1 MEVPL
6 LNPDVLSRL
15 TEKIESNLRKP
26 TNGHAKSGIKA
37 KGEENKTNTQSG
49 KSKVKTPD
57 VQQHAGKKRLR
68 DGQVKAVSKTP
79 GSVQSQ
85 QEAPATSSKAGE
97 HLKQAHDRTDGTN
110 GHSKPSTRAKPKGQA
125 ASGLQKRG
133 DSTRTAP
140 TANTSRSKA
149 SGGEKTKS
157 TAGLAKVSRS
167 GISLKDEILALG
179 GTEQDL
185 DLIENADSESEMEAP
200 TLKSANGKLVQDLHR
215 LVRDLKVKGTGNEDG
230 LISSDQAEDAPP
242 IPPNPNEISLKPR
255 RSSKGKREN
264 NAKGVAVST
273 VALKIEP
280 QAEWHTFELPP
291 LPNPPQPL
299 AMLPMDTIERVHQY
313 AKKLL
318 EAENEEYSAKTG
330 SSSSAHQFYST
341 IMSAGT
347 LSDKISALTLS
358 VQESPLH
365 NMRALENL
373 VALAKKRSRGQAVE
387 VLGALKDL
395 LGPGSLLPS
404 DRKLKL
410 FATQPGLSAVFTK
423 GHKTWIDG
431 DFLPTPLL
439 DIHLIIWAYE
449 DWLKNTYFEIIKIIE
464 TWANDEIVYARGKA
478 VEYIYELLRDKP
490 EQEANLLRLLVN
502 KLGDSDKKIASK
514 TSYNII
520 QLETSHPLM
529 KATIISSIESDLLF
543 RPGQSMHAKYYAVI
557 TLNQTVLSTKEE
569 MVAKQLLSIYFSLFG
584 LLLAKQEPA
593 KPDLSA
599 PKAVAFNKKGERQGG
614 GGAPGKKAQ
623 KKLESESKNLTVDEE
638 HREKMLSAVLTGVN
652 RAMPYASADDES
664 FDKHI
669 DTLFRITHSSN
680 FNTSI
685 QALMLIQQLCGSHQ
699 AASDRFYRTL
709 YESLLDP
716 RLLTSSKQAMYLN
729 LVYRALRADLKIK
742 RVEAF
747 AKRLLQVIAMHQ
759 PPFACAVLYL
769 LRELEGVFPNL
780 QSFLDQPEEDDS
792 DDEENFGDVSDDRT
806 VDQPARAA
814 AIQAMAAQ
822 KSQFYDGRKREPEYS
837 NAEKSCLWEIV
848 IISYSIEPCA
858 NANRDHQDPFLLHYH
873 PSVALFASKLL
884 THEVMPAKPD
894 LSMHTLI
901 HFLDRFVYRNPK
913 KAASGP
919 RGASIMQPLAGGDT
933 SSLLV
938 SAQSKNDLKH
948 PVNTEAFWKMDG
960 GKVAA
965 DEVFFHRYFN
975 TMGKGKESAKK
986 TKADKKRDADD
997 GSDADENE
1005 DEIWEAL
1012 VNSRPE
1018 LEGSDQSDDGQMG
1031 DLESESGS
1039 GVDERLEV
1047 GEAAMEDDESLGDDD
1062 EDGITFDDEDALLG
1076 SDEELP
1082 SDLDE
1087 VMEDKVQPAAAMNA
1101 AAPDSEDR
1109 RKRRKRLKNLPTF
1122 ASADDYA
1129 AMLEGEEEEL

>member
-6 LNPDVLSRL
+6 LNPDALSRL
-15 TEKIESNLRKP
+15 TEKIKINLKNP
-26 TNGHAKSGIKA
+26 TNVHAKSGAKA
-37 KGEENKTNTQSG
+37 KGQENKKNTQSG
-49 KSKVKTPD
+49 KPKSKTAD

-68 DGQVKAVSKTP
+68 DGQLKADAKGP

-85 QEAPATSSKAGE
+85 QKAGAKSGKAGE
-97 HLKQAHDRTDGTN
+97 HLKQARNYTDGTH
-110 GHSKPSTRAKPKGQA
+110 GRWKPSTKAKPKDQA
-125 ASGLQKRG
+125 SSGLQKFG
-133 DSTRTAP
+133 NSTSGAP
-140 TANTSRSKA
+140 SAEKPRSKA
-149 SGGEKTKS
+149 SGGERTKS
-157 TAGLAKVSRS
+157 KGGLAKKSRP
-167 GISLKDEILALG
+167 GINLNDEVLALG

-200 TLKSANGKLVQDLHR
+200 TSKSANGKLVQDLQR
-215 LVRDLKVKGTGNEDG
+215 LVREFKVKGTGNEND
-230 LISSDQAEDAPP
+230 LVLLDEAEDAQPVL
-242 IPPNPNEISLKPR
+242 PNPNEISLKPR
-255 RSSKGKREN
+255 KFSKGKRET
-264 NAKGVAVST
+264 NAEGVSGNT
-273 VALKIEP
+273 LSLKVEP
-280 QAEWHTFELPP
+280 RAEWHTFELPP

-299 AMLPMDTIERVHQY
+299 AMLANDTIVRVHQY

-318 EAENEEYSAKTG
+318 GAENEEYSAKTG

-404 DRKLKL
+404 TRKLKL
-410 FATQPGLSAVFTK
+410 FTAQPGLSAVFTK
-423 GHKTWIDG
+423 RHKTWEVSDP
-431 DFLPTPLL
+431 LPAPLQ
-439 DIHLIIWAYE
+439 DSHLIVWAYE
-449 DWLKNTYFEIIKIIE
+449 DWLKSTYFEIIKIIE
-464 TWANDEIVYARGKA
+464 TWANDEIIYARGKA

-529 KATIISSIESDLLF
+529 KPTIISSIESDLVF

-557 TLNQTVLSTKEE
+557 TLNQTVLSAKEGA
-569 MVAKQLLSIYFSLFG
+569 VAKQLLSIYFGLFG
-584 LLLAKQEPA
+584 LLLANQAPA
-593 KPDLSA
+593 KPDPPT

-623 KKLESESKNLTVDEE
+623 RKLESESKNLTVDEE

-652 RAMPYASADDES
+652 RATPYAGADDES
-664 FDKHI
+664 FDMHI
-669 DTLFRITHSSN
+669 DTLFRVTHSSN
-680 FNTSI
+680 FNTSV

-747 AKRLLQVIAMHQ
+747 AKRLLQVVAMHQ
-759 PPFACAVLYL
+759 APFACAVLYL

-780 QSFLDQPEEDDS
+780 QSFLDLPEEDES
-792 DDEENFGDVSDDRT
+792 DDEEDFRDVGDVRE

-822 KSQFYDGRKREPEYS
+822 KPQFYDGRKREPEYS

-848 IISYSIEPCA
+848 IVSYPIELCV
-858 NANRDHQDPFLLHYH
+858 NANCGFQDPFLIHYH
-873 PSVALFASKLL
+873 PSVALFASRLL

-938 SAQSKNDLKH
+938 SAQSKNDLKQ
-948 PVNTEAFWKMDG
+948 PVNTAAFWKMDG

-965 DEVFFHRYFN
+965 DEVFFHKYFN

-986 TKADKKRDADD
+986 AKADKKRGAGDE
-997 GSDADENE
+997 SDVDENE

-1018 LEGSDQSDDGQMG
+1018 LEGSDQGDDGEME
-1031 DLESESGS
+1031 DLDSEFASEAEKGMD
-1039 GVDERLEV
+1039 VDEADV
-1047 GEAAMEDDESLGDDD
+1047 EDDQSLEDDD
-1062 EDGITFDDEDALLG
+1062 EDGITLDDDDALLG

-1082 SDLDE
+1082 TDLDE
-1087 VMEDKVQPAAAMNA
+1087 VMKDKVQPAAAMES
-1101 AAPDSEDR
+1101 AAPDSGDR
-1109 RKRRKRLKNLPTF
+1109 KKRRKMLKSLPTF

-1129 AMLEGEEEEL
+1129 AMLDGEEEEL

>member
-15 TEKIESNLRKP
+15 AEKIETNLKKP
-26 TNGHAKSGIKA
+26 TNGHGKSRVKA
-37 KGEENKTNTQSG
+37 KAKENQRSTQTGEP
-49 KSKVKTPD
+49 KVKTAD
-57 VQQHAGKKRLR
+57 SKQHSGKKRLR
-68 DGQVKAVSKTP
+68 DGQVKADTDTT
-79 GSVQSQ
+79 GGFWLR
-85 QEAPATSSKAGE
+85 ERTGEGLGKASGNS
-97 HLKQAHDRTDGTN
+97 KQAHSHTDGTSDRLN
-110 GHSKPSTRAKPKGQA
+110 PPAKPKPKEK
-125 ASGLQKRG
+125 ASVGLQKYR
-133 DSTRTAP
+133 DSTYGGQ
-140 TANTSRSKA
+140 SREKSK
-149 SGGEKTKS
+149 SKS
-157 TAGLAKVSRS
+157 SSDKYNKSKVKDSRPDVD
-167 GISLKDEILALG
+167 LNDEILALG

-200 TLKSANGKLVQDLHR
+200 SSNIKNGKLVQDLQR
-215 LVRDLKVKGTGNEDG
+215 LVRGLKVKGAGNAYNMV
-230 LISSDQAEDAPP
+230 LSDEAETAAPVP
-242 IPPNPNEISLKPR
+242 SNPNEISLKPR
-255 RSSKGKREN
+255 KNSKGKRDTA
-264 NAKGVAVST
+264 AKDVAGNTSSLRV
-273 VALKIEP
+273 EP
-280 QAEWHTFELPP
+280 RAEWHSVELPP
-291 LPNPPQPL
+291 LPNTPQPL
-299 AMLPMDTIERVHQY
+299 ATVPTDTIDRVHQY

-318 EAENEEYSAKTG
+318 EIENQEYSAKTG

-358 VQESPLH
+358 VQESPIH
-365 NMRALENL
+365 SVRALESL
-373 VALAKKRSRGQAVE
+373 VMLAKKRSRGQAVE

-404 DRKLKL
+404 DRKLKV
-410 FATQPGLSAVFTK
+410 FAAQPGLLAVFTK

-431 DFLPTPLL
+431 DPLPASLQ
-439 DIHLIIWAYE
+439 DIHLIFWAYE
-449 DWLKNTYFEIIKIIE
+449 DWLKSTYFDILKIIE
-464 TWANDEIVYARGKA
+464 TWANDEITFARGKA

-514 TSYNII
+514 TSYNIV

-529 KATIISSIESDLLF
+529 KSTIISSIESDLLF
-543 RPGQSMHAKYYAVI
+543 RSGQSMHAKYHAVI

-569 MVAKQLLSIYFSLFG
+569 TVAKLLLSIYFGLFG
-584 LLLAKQEPA
+584 VLLAKQEPA

-599 PKAVAFNKKGERQGG
+599 IKAVTFNKKGERQGG
-614 GGAPGKKAQ
+614 GGAPGRKAQ
-623 KKLESESKNLTVDEE
+623 KKLDLQSKSLTVDEE

-652 RAMPYASADDES
+652 RAMPYASSDDES

-669 DTLFRITHSSN
+669 DTLFRVTHSSN
-680 FNTSI
+680 FNTSV

-729 LVYRALRADLKIK
+729 LVYRALRADLKVK
-742 RVEAF
+742 RVQAF

-780 QSFLDQPEEDDS
+780 QSLIDQPEEDES
-792 DDEENFGDVSDDRT
+792 DDEEEFRDVGDDRDI
-806 VDQPARAA
+806 DQPARAA
-814 AIQAMAAQ
+814 AIQAMAGQ
-822 KSQFYDGRKREPEYS
+822 RSQFYDGRKREPEYS
-837 NAEKSCLWEIV
+837 SAERSCLWEIV
-848 IISYSIEPCA
+848 ILSHIVKMCA
-858 NANRDHQDPFLLHYH
+858 YTNLDYQDPFLIHYH

-894 LSMHTLI
+894 LSTHTLI

-913 KAASGP
+913 KTASGP

-938 SAQSKNDLKH
+938 SALSKSNLQQ

-965 DEVFFHRYFN
+965 DEVFFHKYFN
-975 TMGKGKESAKK
+975 VMGKGKESSKK

-997 GSDADENE
+997 ESEAGENE

-1018 LEGSDQSDDGQMG
+1018 LEGSDQSDDGQMD
-1031 DLESESGS
+1031 DLDSELGSDADESLEADE
-1039 GVDERLEV
+1039 VDM
-1047 GEAAMEDDESLGDDD
+1047 ADEQSLGDDD
-1062 EDGITFDDEDALLG
+1062 DEGGIAFDDEEALLG

-1082 SDLDE
+1082 SDLND
-1087 VMEDKVQPAAAMNA
+1087 VMEDEMQPLAAANA
-1101 AAPDSEDR
+1101 TAMEGENR
-1109 RKRRKRLKNLPTF
+1109 RKKRKMLKNLPTF
-1122 ASADDYA
+1122 AAAEDYA
-1129 AMLEGEEEEL
+1129 AMLDDDEEGP

>member
-1 MEVPL
+1 MDVPL
-6 LNPDVLSRL
+6 LNLDALSRL
-15 TEKIESNLRKP
+15 AANIETNLKKHTNEDVKP
-26 TNGHAKSGIKA
+26 VVKVKA
-37 KGEENKTNTQSG
+37 QVNKKNNQSG
-49 KSKVKTPD
+49 KSKSKVAD

-68 DGQVKAVSKTP
+68 DGQVKAGTNTP
-79 GSVQSQ
+79 GSIQLKHNV
-85 QEAPATSSKAGE
+85 EAEPGKSNE
-97 HLKQAHDRTDGTN
+97 
-110 GHSKPSTRAKPKGQA
+110 HSKPAHGLSDGPSGHLKSFAQPEPKNQAPLRTQKLRSSTHG
-125 ASGLQKRG
+125 
-133 DSTRTAP
+133 AP
-140 TANTSRSKA
+140 PPESSRSKA
-149 SGGEKTKS
+149 SNSKRNKS
-157 TAGLAKVSRS
+157 KAGPAKESRS
-167 GISLKDEILALG
+167 GVSLNDEVLALG

-200 TLKSANGKLVQDLHR
+200 SSKTSNGKLVQDLQR
-215 LVRDLKVKGTGNEDG
+215 LVRDLRVKGVGNANGMDSADE
-230 LISSDQAEDAPP
+230 AESPP
-242 IPPNPNEISLKPR
+242 LGAFNPNEISLKPR
-255 RSSKGKREN
+255 KASKGKRETS
-264 NAKGVAVST
+264 AKGVTRNIGS
-273 VALKIEP
+273 LKVEP
-280 QAEWHTFELPP
+280 RAEWHIVELPP
-291 LPNPPQPL
+291 LPNQPQPP
-299 AMLPMDTIERVHQY
+299 ATLPTDTIDQVHRY

-318 EAENEEYSAKTG
+318 DAENQEYSAKTG
-330 SSSSAHQFYST
+330 TSSSAHKFYST

-358 VQESPLH
+358 VQESPIH

-410 FATQPGLSAVFTK
+410 FAAQPSLSAVFTK
-423 GHKTWIDG
+423 RHKTWMDG
-431 DFLPTPLL
+431 DPLPAPLQ
-439 DIHLIIWAYE
+439 DIHLIVWAYE
-449 DWLKNTYFEIIKIIE
+449 DWLKSIYFEMLKIIE
-464 TWANDEIVYARGKA
+464 TWANDEIVFARGKA

-514 TSYNII
+514 TSYYII

-529 KATIISSIESDLLF
+529 KPTIISSIESDLLF

-557 TLNQTVLSTKEE
+557 TLNQTLLSTKEE
-569 MVAKQLLSIYFSLFG
+569 AVAKQLLSIYFGLFG
-584 LLLAKQEPA
+584 LLLTKQEPA
-593 KPDLSA
+593 KPDPAAS
-599 PKAVAFNKKGERQGG
+599 KATTFNKKGERQGG

-623 KKLESESKNLTVDEE
+623 KKLESESKNLTIDDE

-669 DTLFRITHSSN
+669 DTLFRVTHSSN
-680 FNTSI
+680 FNTSV

-747 AKRLLQVIAMHQ
+747 AKRLLQVVAMHQ

-792 DDEENFGDVSDDRT
+792 EDEEEFRDVGDDRE

-814 AIQAMAAQ
+814 AIQAMAVQ
-822 KSQFYDGRKREPEYS
+822 ESQFYDGRKREPEYS
-837 NAEKSCLWEIV
+837 NAEKSCLWEI
-848 IISYSIEPCA
+848 
-858 NANRDHQDPFLLHYH
+858 DPFLIHYH

-913 KAASGP
+913 KATIGP

-938 SAQSKNDLKH
+938 SAQSKNDLKQ

-965 DEVFFHRYFN
+965 DEVFFHKYFN
-975 TMGKGKESAKK
+975 AMGKGKESAKK
-986 TKADKKRDADD
+986 AKVDKERDADD
-997 GSDADENE
+997 DSDADENE

-1012 VNSRPE
+1012 INSRPE
-1018 LEGSDQSDDGQMG
+1018 LEGSDQSDGGEMD
-1031 DLESESGS
+1031 DLDPELGSEADESPE
-1039 GVDERLEV
+1039 VDEAGTE
-1047 GEAAMEDDESLGDDD
+1047 EDQSLGDDN
-1062 EDGITFDDEDALLG
+1062 EGGFTFDDEEALLG

-1082 SDLDE
+1082 NDLDM
-1087 VMEDKVQPAAAMNA
+1087 VMEVKAQSPIATNVAA
-1101 AAPDSEDR
+1101 SESKKRKTR
-1109 RKRRKRLKNLPTF
+1109 RKMLKNLPTF

-1129 AMLEGEEEEL
+1129 AMLDVDEEEL